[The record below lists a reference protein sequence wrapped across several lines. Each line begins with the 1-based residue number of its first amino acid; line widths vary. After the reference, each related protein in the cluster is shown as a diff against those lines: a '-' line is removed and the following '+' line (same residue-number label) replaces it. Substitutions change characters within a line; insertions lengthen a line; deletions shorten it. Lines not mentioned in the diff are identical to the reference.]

1 MNFCIIIITDVH
13 ISLHATVNVLLFYYL
28 NLLSYLLCSSI
39 FLVYISCFSFFFIR
53 FNFPTTFFKRRLL
66 KFIIFFRCEKFYSI
80 VAVASGRPN
89 CIYRTYD
96 YYAKRAI
103 RLFHGT
109 FSIVFLYTQSFHFL
123 TYHWIHKWLKIF
135 PNDVT
140 YSFQQ
145 SEYSIHLG
153 LKYCFIVNIIFISC
167 KYLNVND
174 WREMRNVVS
183 VRIFHKILAW
193 NFYLR
198 IQTKNA
204 KSTNLLWEVINLEVY
219 LFLLL

>member
-1 MNFCIIIITDVH
+1 MINSKTKINLIFCPHPTSKV
-13 ISLHATVNVLLFYYL
+13 VLLFLILEQHTFQMYYYYYWCTYILARYRKCIVILLPKSLVVSFVLL
-28 NLLSYLLCSSI
+28 NLFGLYFMF
-39 FLVYISCFSFFFIR
+39 FLFFIR

-123 TYHWIHKWLKIF
+123 TYHWIRKW
-135 PNDVT
+135 
-140 YSFQQ
+140 
-145 SEYSIHLG
+145 
-153 LKYCFIVNIIFISC
+153 
-167 KYLNVND
+167 
-174 WREMRNVVS
+174 
-183 VRIFHKILAW
+183 
-193 NFYLR
+193 
-198 IQTKNA
+198 
-204 KSTNLLWEVINLEVY
+204 
-219 LFLLL
+219 

>member
-123 TYHWIHKWLKIF
+123 TYHWIRKWLKIF

-145 SEYSIHLG
+145 SEYSSHLESKWCIIG
-153 LKYCFIVNIIFISC
+153 YMKFI
-167 KYLNVND
+167 
-174 WREMRNVVS
+174 
-183 VRIFHKILAW
+183 A
-193 NFYLR
+193 
-198 IQTKNA
+198 
-204 KSTNLLWEVINLEVY
+204 
-219 LFLLL
+219 

>member
-1 MNFCIIIITDVH
+1 MNSCNTIRSVELLYYYYYWCTYILARYRKCIVILLPK
-13 ISLHATVNVLLFYYL
+13 SLVVSFVLL
-28 NLLSYLLCSSI
+28 NLFGLYFMF
-39 FLVYISCFSFFFIR
+39 FLFFIR

-123 TYHWIHKWLKIF
+123 TYHWIRKWLKIF
-135 PNDVT
+135 PNGVT

-145 SEYSIHLG
+145 SQYSTHLR
-153 LKYCFIVNIIFISC
+153 LKKYFVGYIIFISY
-167 KYLNVND
+167 KYLNVN
-174 WREMRNVVS
+174 N
-183 VRIFHKILAW
+183 LARDEKCS
-193 NFYLR
+193 FY
-198 IQTKNA
+198 
-204 KSTNLLWEVINLEVY
+204 
-219 LFLLL
+219 